1 MSNHTIGEI
10 CNILSGYAFDSKLF
24 TGNSQDM
31 PLLRI
36 RDIIRGYTNTYTK
49 ESYDDKYKIKKGDLL
64 ISMDGEFNIAP
75 WKSGDALLNQRVCKI
90 WPSSNDIFERYLLY
104 FLPKALKDIERA
116 TPFVT
121 VKHLSMKDINKI
133 HIPLPPLETQKQIA
147 KTLDNASELLAMRK
161 QQLIELDYLIRS
173 TFHNMFGDPVTNEK
187 GWDIKQ
193 LRVLSLLIT
202 KGSSPT
208 WQGVNY
214 TDDES
219 QVLFIT
225 SENVRKGYLDF
236 SKRKYLEK
244 KFNELQ
250 NRSIL
255 KCGDLLV
262 NIVGASIGR
271 AAVFYS
277 DEVANINQAVALVRC
292 NEEVCLTYL
301 CYYLNSPKALQ
312 MYDEMQVDVARANLS
327 LKNIGDLAII
337 YPPLPLQN
345 QFAEIVAEIE
355 EQKAL
360 VKKAVDETQYL
371 FDSLISR
378 YFEQ

>member
-1 MSNHTIGEI
+1 VSNHTIGEI